1 MIPRLFLVAF
11 SIAQP
16 FLIQD
21 AIDFV
26 ENGNEPDRH
35 GYGLIGAFGITY
47 LGIAVRLYPPPPPSV
62 PNEQTGL
69 TFTSGF
75 DGVVSVSDFPGAFND
90 SRGSDQ
96 RHL

>member
-1 MIPRLFLVAF
+1 MIPRLVLVAF

-26 ENGNEPDRH
+26 EGGTGSDQH

-47 LGIAVRLYPPPPPSV
+47 LGIAVRIYPPPFPPRV
-62 PNEQTGL
+62 PSSRSDIFFRFRQRG
-69 TFTSGF
+69 TSI
-75 DGVVSVSDFPGAFND
+75 
-90 SRGSDQ
+90 
-96 RHL
+96 